1 MPNLKLCVAP
11 KRVHADRENWLCLLS
26 VRAENQVQGLE
37 AQAWCGV
44 VLKGRT
50 TTCLLLSV
58 RNIDR

>member
-11 KRVHADRENWLCLLS
+11 KRDRENCVYLLS
-26 VRAENQVQGLE
+26 VRAEYRPQGLE
-37 AQAWCGV
+37 AQTWRGV

-50 TTCLLLSV
+50 ITYSLLLV